1 MRASAA
7 GVLMLLAVHVHA
19 ETGQATMEELPSAE
33 LLEFLADWE
42 TEDRQWL
49 DPLEVENMPT
59 ITHAQ
64 GGDED
69 EGR

>member
-1 MRASAA
+1 MQASAV
-7 GVLMLLAVHVHA
+7 GVLMLLALHVHA
-19 ETGQATMEELPSAE
+19 ETGQAEMEELPSAE

-42 TEDRQWL
+42 TEDSQWL
-49 DPLEVENMPT
+49 DPLELESMPT
-59 ITHAQ
+59 ITRAQ